1 LIPFGSRRFP
11 CCRRRRCCCRCC
23 CRFGLHR

>member
-11 CCRRRRCCCRCC
+11 CCRRRCCCRCC
-23 CRFGLHR
+23 CRFSLHG